1 MRTPVSCDS
10 KYGIELN
17 LYLIRREIED
27 LQNKVFRESRE
38 TIELRELR
46 ELRKLA
52 ESIVKERGL

>member
-17 LYLIRREIED
+17 LYLIRREIDELKQKLCED
-27 LQNKVFRESRE
+27 GSVNRKL
-38 TIELRELR
+38 T

>member
-10 KYGIELN
+10 
-17 LYLIRREIED
+17 LIRREIED

-38 TIELRELR
+38 TRELRELR